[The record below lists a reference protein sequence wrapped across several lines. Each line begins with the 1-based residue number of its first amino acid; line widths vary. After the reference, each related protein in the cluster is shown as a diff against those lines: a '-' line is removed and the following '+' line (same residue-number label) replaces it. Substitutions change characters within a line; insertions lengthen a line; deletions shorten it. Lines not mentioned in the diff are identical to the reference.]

1 MAENMPHL
9 HTTVFTGSSRWPCS
23 QERPSGKLHP
33 RRALRVPEGL
43 SRDYGQRQQVH
54 CCSRLAVVLNLN
66 PAGQV
71 EDRQQLVETIRRLGS
86 SKFVVT
92 HGTDTM
98 IETAQYVAAAK
109 GVVNKTVVFTGA
121 MRPQKMVDSDAPFNI
136 GVAVGALGVLG
147 SGVYLCMNG
156 RVFEANSVRRDGRT
170 GLFVAV

>member
-1 MAENMPHL
+1 M
-9 HTTVFTGSSRWPCS
+9 
-23 QERPSGKLHP
+23 
-33 RRALRVPEGL
+33 
-43 SRDYGQRQQVH
+43 
-54 CCSRLAVVLNLN
+54 AVVLNLN